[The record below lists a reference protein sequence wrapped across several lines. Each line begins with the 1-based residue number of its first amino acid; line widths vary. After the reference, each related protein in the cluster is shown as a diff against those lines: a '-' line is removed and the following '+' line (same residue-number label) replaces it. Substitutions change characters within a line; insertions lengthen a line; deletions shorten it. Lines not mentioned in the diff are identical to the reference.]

1 MSLLGAYVYNSNKYR
16 ALDLM
21 SEVFESAGAAVLCA
35 GPDMHHH
42 DIVDAIA
49 QFRVNTISGDVGH
62 LIQLAK
68 YVATLSEEKRKSLHV
83 TKALYTSEAIT
94 PAQRSFLFSV
104 FGDIALSSVIGS
116 AEAGPWAVSSPEQ
129 TATTVYE
136 NYADFIFDDRL
147 IHLEVLPFSIEESDE
162 RGNSGDIATVPN
174 GEKGLLV
181 QTSLQ
186 RLRNPLLRYICGDVA
201 SLHPL
206 PNTIKAKLPMEI
218 LPHYH
223 VIRIYGRDR
232 RISFDWYGEYF
243 QFQTLQTLMRIE
255 SWGILQYQVILRR
268 KDNDQDNVDTFLEVR
283 ILRNTGGET
292 ISQEELTREIRHF
305 FMVFEN
311 NEHLFE
317 LRFLAD
323 HEGFLRSTTGRKVI
337 NFLDL
342 CK

>member
-1 MSLLGAYVYNSNKYR
+1 MA
-16 ALDLM
+16 
-21 SEVFESAGAAVLCA
+21 ETFESAGAAVLCA
-35 GPDMHHH
+35 GPDMHHS

-49 QFRVNTISGDVGH
+49 QFLVNAISGDVGH

-83 TKALYTSEAIT
+83 TKAIYTSEAIT
-94 PAQRSFLFSV
+94 PAQRSYLFSV

-116 AEAGPWAVSSPEQ
+116 AEAGPWAVSCPEQ
-129 TATTVYE
+129 TTATVYE
-136 NYADFIFDDRL
+136 NHADFIFDDRL
-147 IHLEVLPFSIEESDE
+147 IHLEVLPFSIEDESDE
-162 RGNSGDIATVPN
+162 NNSRGDIAPVPD

-186 RLRNPLLRYICGDVA
+186 RLRNPLLRYVCGDVA

-206 PNTIKAKLPMEI
+206 PDTVRAKLPSES
-218 LPHYH
+218 LSHYH
-223 VIRIYGRDR
+223 VVRIYGRDR

-243 QFQTLQTLMRIE
+243 EFQNLQALMRIE
-255 SWGILQYQVILRR
+255 SWGILQYQVIRR
-268 KDNDQDNVDTFLEVR
+268 HKDNDRDNVDTVLEVR
-283 ILRNTGGET
+283 ILRNADSGN
-292 ISQEELTREIRHF
+292 ISQEELAREIKHF
-305 FMVFEN
+305 FMVLEN

-317 LRFLAD
+317 LKFLAD
-323 HEGFLRSTTGRKVI
+323 HGGFVRSTTGRKVI